1 MRVKEDVMRQFEYKE
16 SWKKLLT
23 PNIVS
28 LLTSIHEYKGEQN
41 LFIESNSDKLAELL
55 EIAKIQST
63 EASNK
68 IEGIITTEERLKK
81 LVMDKTMPKSR
92 NEKEIAGYRDVL
104 NTIHESYEYIPINVN
119 YFLQLHGDLYKY
131 SSSSFGGKLK
141 TVDNLIAE
149 VDSLGNRK
157 IRFQPIE
164 AWITPEAIANMCDAY
179 NDAINDEIDPL
190 ILMPMFILDFLC
202 IHPFNDG
209 NGRIS
214 RLLTLLLLYKSG
226 YIVGKYISIEKLI
239 EQSKDAYYEALQ
251 VSSYK
256 WHENDNDYEPFAEYY
271 LGVVVAAYKE
281 FSRRVQTLIES
292 GMSKPERVRE
302 VIRKHIGKITKSKIM
317 EKCPDISETTIQRT
331 LSELLKNN
339 EIIKLNSGR
348 YSSYVWNQ
356 EKNNDYR

>member
-1 MRVKEDVMRQFEYKE
+1 MRRFEYKE

-41 LFIESNSDKLAELL
+41 LFIESNSDKLTELL

-68 IEGIITTEERLKK
+68 IEGIITTDDRLKK

-104 NTIHESYEYIPINVN
+104 NTIHENYEYIPVNAN

-131 SSSSFGGKLK
+131 NGVSFGGEFK
-141 TVDNLIAE
+141 TTNNVIAE
-149 VDSLGNRK
+149 VDSSGNQK
-157 IRFQPIE
+157 TRFQPIE
-164 AWITPEAIANMCDAY
+164 AWATPEAMLNMCNAY
-179 NDAINDEIDPL
+179 NDAINNGIDPL

-209 NGRIS
+209 NGRMS

-239 EQSKDAYYEALQ
+239 EKSKDTYYEQLQ
-251 VSSYK
+251 SSSYR
-256 WHENDNDYEPFAEYY
+256 WHENENDYEPFVEYY
-271 LGVVVAAYKE
+271 LGIIMAAYKE
-281 FSRRVQTLIES
+281 FSSRVQTLIES
-292 GMSKPERVRE
+292 GMSKPERIRE
-302 VIRKHIGKITKSKIM
+302 VIRKHIGKITKSQIM
-317 EKCPDISETTIQRT
+317 EKCPDISDTTIQRT
-331 LSELLKNN
+331 LTELLKNN
-339 EIIKLNSGR
+339 EIIKLSGGR
-348 YSSYVWNQ
+348 YTSYVWNE
-356 EKNNDYR
+356 EKE

>member
-1 MRVKEDVMRQFEYKE
+1 MRQFEYKE

-41 LFIESNSDKLAELL
+41 LFIESNSDKLVELL

-68 IEGIITTEERLKK
+68 IEGIITTDDRLKK

-92 NEKEIAGYRDVL
+92 SEKEIAGYRDVL
-104 NTIHESYEYIPINVN
+104 NTIHESYEYIPINAN
-119 YFLQLHGDLYKY
+119 YILQLHGDLYKY
-131 SSSSFGGKLK
+131 NGMSFGGKFK
-141 TVDNLIAE
+141 SSDNIIAE
-149 VDSLGNRK
+149 VDSSGNQK

-164 AWITPEAIANMCDAY
+164 AWATPEAMLNICNAY
-179 NDAINDEIDPL
+179 NDALNDGIDPL

-209 NGRIS
+209 NGRMS

-239 EQSKDAYYEALQ
+239 EKSKDTYYEQLQ
-251 VSSYK
+251 ASSYE
-256 WHENDNDYEPFAEYY
+256 WHDNKNDYEPFVEYY
-271 LGVVVAAYKE
+271 LGVVIAAYKE
-281 FSRRVQTLIES
+281 FSGRVQTLIES
-292 GMSKPERVRE
+292 GMNKPERIRE
-302 VIRKHIGKITKSKIM
+302 VIRKHIGKITKSQIM
-317 EKCPDISETTIQRT
+317 EKCPDISDTTVQRT
-331 LSELLKNN
+331 LTELLKNN
-339 EIIKLNSGR
+339 EIIKLSGGR
-348 YSSYVWNQ
+348 YTSYIWNE
-356 EKNNDYR
+356 EKE

>member
-1 MRVKEDVMRQFEYKE
+1 MRRFEYKE

-41 LFIESNSDKLAELL
+41 LFIESNSDKLTELL

-68 IEGIITTEERLKK
+68 IEGIITTDDRLKK

-92 NEKEIAGYRDVL
+92 DEKEIAGYRDVL
-104 NTIHESYEYIPINVN
+104 NTIHENYEYIPVNAN

-131 SSSSFGGKLK
+131 NGVSFGGKFK
-141 TVDNLIAE
+141 TTNNVIAE
-149 VDSLGNRK
+149 VDSSGNPK
-157 IRFQPIE
+157 TRFQPIE
-164 AWITPEAIANMCDAY
+164 AWATPEAMLNMCNAY
-179 NDAINDEIDPL
+179 NDAINNGIDPL

-209 NGRIS
+209 NGRMS

-239 EQSKDAYYEALQ
+239 EKSKDTYYEQLQ
-251 VSSYK
+251 SSSYR
-256 WHENDNDYEPFAEYY
+256 WHENENDYEPFVEYY
-271 LGVVVAAYKE
+271 LGIIIAAYKE
-281 FSRRVQTLIES
+281 FSSRVQTLIES
-292 GMSKPERVRE
+292 GMSKPERIRE
-302 VIRKHIGKITKSKIM
+302 VIRKHIGKITKSQIM
-317 EKCPDISETTIQRT
+317 EKCPDISDTTIQRT
-331 LSELLKNN
+331 LTELLKNN
-339 EIIKLNSGR
+339 EIIKLSGGR
-348 YSSYVWNQ
+348 YTSYVWNE
-356 EKNNDYR
+356 EKE